1 MCFEICK
8 SRYTRCAI
16 KPMCR
21 HILFTSTCVHPLM
34 FFWKFALT
42 FSRYHFGSRLAQVS
56 FSSLPLV
63 RCMDQLVAAKDDL
76 MRNQQRVRNHKRRHW
91 GASELSVWCL
101 HTALCISCMTN
112 YDFDVGVAWLLS
124 KERRGAAVPADATAD
139 ELKSLLEDAFLQLP
153 QDRLNCCVD
162 TTSST
167 FPRTVMK
174 TASAYAQGHILAAW
188 VREKNASAGFV
199 VRTERLIE
207 HYNEMNSSG
216 STHTTL
222 LGDVQPHTHPTGR
235 KWAQRWR
242 EKHSGYIG
250 SLSVREPITADE
262 IRQKV
267 SGTCQVNL
275 TTPMSPPRSPE
286 PHFRPRRRAIFA
298 TFWSRGS
305 VFSGSWG
312 ACFCDLGSGSGVAP
326 GPRFGHRFW
335 FLFI

>member
-1 MCFEICK
+1 
-8 SRYTRCAI
+8 
-16 KPMCR
+16 
-21 HILFTSTCVHPLM
+21 
-34 FFWKFALT
+34 
-42 FSRYHFGSRLAQVS
+42 
-56 FSSLPLV
+56 
-63 RCMDQLVAAKDDL
+63 

-101 HTALCISCMTN
+101 ETALCISCMTN

-124 KERRGAAVPADATAD
+124 KERRGAAVPRDATAD

-174 TASAYAQGHILAAW
+174 TASAYAQGHMLAAW
-188 VREKNASAGFV
+188 VREKNASTGFV

-275 TTPMSPPRSPE
+275 TTPMSPPAKSGASFSVP
-286 PHFRPRRRAIFA
+286 ASCDLA
-298 TFWSRGS
+298 TCWSRGS
-305 VFSGSWG
+305 VFSGSWV
-312 ACFCDLGSGSGVAP
+312 ACFCDLGSCSGVVS

-335 FLFI
+335 SLFIKILI

>member
-1 MCFEICK
+1 
-8 SRYTRCAI
+8 
-16 KPMCR
+16 
-21 HILFTSTCVHPLM
+21 
-34 FFWKFALT
+34 
-42 FSRYHFGSRLAQVS
+42 
-56 FSSLPLV
+56 
-63 RCMDQLVAAKDDL
+63 

-91 GASELSVWCL
+91 GGSELSMWCL
-101 HTALCISCMTN
+101 QTALCISCMTN

-124 KERRGAAVPADATAD
+124 KERRGAAVPTDATAD

-174 TASAYAQGHILAAW
+174 TASAYAQGHMLAAW
-188 VREKNASAGFV
+188 VREKNASTGFV

-275 TTPMSPPRSPE
+275 TTPMSPPRNPE
-286 PHFRPRRRAIFA
+286 PHFRPRRPAIFA

-305 VFSGSWG
+305 VFSGSWV
-312 ACFCDLGSGSGVAP
+312 ACFCDLGSCSGVVS

-335 FLFI
+335 SLFIKILIY